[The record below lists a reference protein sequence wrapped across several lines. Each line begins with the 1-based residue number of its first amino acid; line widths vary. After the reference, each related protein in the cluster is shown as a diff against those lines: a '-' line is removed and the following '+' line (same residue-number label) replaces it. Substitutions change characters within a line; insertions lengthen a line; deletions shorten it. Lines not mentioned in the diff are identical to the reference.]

1 MNFCGYEPTDLVNGE
16 GVRCSLWVSGCSH
29 GCRGCF
35 NQKAWSYNYGD
46 PFTET
51 EEERIITDLDRPFVK
66 GLSILGG
73 EPLDPQNLE
82 GVMKVIRRV
91 RQVYGNK
98 RDIMVWTGYTFD
110 KVPDVVKD
118 NVDII
123 MDGKYEQCKPT
134 SKRFRGSDNQKM
146 WIKSGDC
153 WEVE

>member
-82 GVMKVIRRV
+82 GVMKAIRRV

-123 MDGKYEQCKPT
+123 MDGKYEQCNPT

-153 WEVE
+153 WEVK